1 MAFVFRA
8 QPTGHLKSALDIS
21 SLSYWCTQRKDG
33 AEGICKIR
41 QLPLEADSIQRWLS
55 KLPLGDDFDYRGEGL
70 PCITQRVFSALLRAE
85 RRSPAHAERQRILQE
100 QGHRCN
106 LCGGI
111 FDGDL
116 CWDHATPLR
125 QTVRGQ
131 KQLFQ
136 AICASC
142 HCEKTALEGRQART
156 LESRFSPHAW
166 QHYVLSTRHPPLVF
180 EAHAKEETG
189 ELFEIDVRRCR
200 RNALAKGSHPWPIFS
215 PFDSICQAVPGQ
227 LADLSYVV
235 LKRTKKSKLNQ
246 LPYLGP
252 AWYARPAVE
261 WLLHVGLATWADIEY
276 SLHAS
281 AHVPPECLGQVLDT
295 MEAAWAEGTPTSR
308 SSA

>member
-1 MAFVFRA
+1 MSTDRVKLQQEVKSVLPPLSDWERWDELPRQGTFWCEDLANVRQWFLCSNRNPRV
-8 QPTGHLKSALDIS
+8 TLKGALDIS

-33 AEGICKIR
+33 AEGTCKIR
-41 QLPLEADSIQRWLS
+41 QLAPEADSIQRWLA

-70 PCITQRVFSALLRAE
+70 PCITQRVFSTLLRAE

-142 HCEKTALEGRQART
+142 HAEKTGLEGRQART
-156 LESRFSPHAW
+156 LESRFSPHVW
-166 QHYVLSTRHPPLVF
+166 QH
-180 EAHAKEETG
+180 
-189 ELFEIDVRRCR
+189 
-200 RNALAKGSHPWPIFS
+200 
-215 PFDSICQAVPGQ
+215 
-227 LADLSYVV
+227 
-235 LKRTKKSKLNQ
+235 
-246 LPYLGP
+246 
-252 AWYARPAVE
+252 
-261 WLLHVGLATWADIEY
+261 
-276 SLHAS
+276 
-281 AHVPPECLGQVLDT
+281 
-295 MEAAWAEGTPTSR
+295 
-308 SSA
+308 